1 MTAFAGDA
9 DAVLQLRQAAVLEL
23 QTHPEVCLNIG
34 CKGRGGGAIVIVL
47 SGVNCRYIAVTAE
60 QLACAYEI
68 DDDDD
73 DDGDDD
79 DDDDDDDEGGAGH
92 VLGSS
97 FAAAEDFEHLLDVDE
112 DEDEIDENDEEVWYM
127 RVWNCHNFT
136 ISQEGICAL
145 FSRSYLC
152 ARMCIQMH
160 A

>member
-1 MTAFAGDA
+1 MFAGDA
-9 DAVLQLRQAAVLEL
+9 DAVLQLRQAVVAEL
-23 QTHPEVCLNIG
+23 QAHPEVCLNIG
-34 CKGRGGGAIVIVL
+34 CKGHGGGAIVIVL

-60 QLACAYEI
+60 QLARAFEI
-68 DDDDD
+68 DDDD

-112 DEDEIDENDEEVWYM
+112 DEDEIDENDEEVCYM
-127 RVWNCHNFT
+127 CVCNCHNIQT
-136 ISQEGICAL
+136 VICAL
-145 FSRSYLC
+145 YSFSYLC
-152 ARMCIQMH
+152 ARMCVQMH